1 MPFTLS
7 HIAAVLPLQGATRTG
22 TTAGDGAGR
31 HGPLIASALAF
42 GAMAPD
48 VILFVP
54 LHFLPIRADR
64 QATHE
69 LWPGVLGLNVVLTVL
84 LVLGFHLL
92 ARPLLVLVPDRIRG
106 ALEEPLRPRL
116 PGRLYAAARARRPFL
131 RETLA
136 VCGWFVVSAVLGGLT
151 HIGWDAW
158 THRND
163 PGVAHVLPELRR
175 EFFGLRPGF
184 VLLQHI
190 STAVGL
196 TVSAVWTWRWIG
208 RLPVRPITGLRM
220 PVAGRWAVLGALV
233 LVGVLGAAR
242 ALLPFPDGRVPTFEV
257 LGFGAATGFGRG
269 LAVGL
274 VLYGVCWALWHT
286 RNSRGT
292 GRATDA

>member
-48 VILFVP
+48 VILFVS
-54 LHFLPIRADR
+54 LDFLPMRADR

-69 LWPGVLGLNVVLTVL
+69 LWPGVLGLNIALTAL
-84 LVLGFHLL
+84 LVLVFHLL
-92 ARPLLVLVPDRIRG
+92 ARPLLVLCPDRVRA

-116 PGRLYAAARARRPFL
+116 PGRLYAAARAGRPFL

-136 VCGWFVVSAVLGGLT
+136 VGVWLVVSAILGGLS
-151 HIGWDAW
+151 HIAWDAW
-158 THRND
+158 THHDD

-175 EFFGLRPGF
+175 EFFGLRPGY
-184 VLLQHI
+184 VLLQHV
-190 STAVGL
+190 STVVGL
-196 TVSAVWTWRWIG
+196 TTCAVWTWRWVG
-208 RLPVRPITGLRM
+208 RLPARPITGLRM

-233 LVGVLGAAR
+233 LVGALGAAK
-242 ALLPFPDGRVPTFEV
+242 ALLPFPDGRVPAFEV

-274 VLYGVCWALWHT
+274 VLYGAGWALWHT
-286 RNSRGT
+286 RTLR
-292 GRATDA
+292 RAGDA